1 MIYELS
7 MAEKIINGVRCFD
20 KPFENCRQVAPGWWT
35 DEGCFD
41 MSDADDQRFREILKK
56 IMEEEEKK

>member
-1 MIYELS
+1 
-7 MAEKIINGVRCFD
+7 MAEKIINGIRCFD
-20 KPFENCRQVAPGWWT
+20 KPFENCRPVAPGWWT

-41 MSDADDQRFREILKK
+41 MSDEDDQRFREILKK